1 MYTFKFNQIV
11 KNVADISIQETV
23 LTAGPASLPHGHDF
37 YELFF
42 VSEGIVVQ
50 MRNGHP
56 QYMAA
61 GSIAL
66 AGPEDIHSFRKG
78 RCCESARFYNL
89 AFGAPVFEQL
99 PPALQKRLRDCA
111 GSFLTPAE
119 QSFLLYEIGQL
130 NWVDNRN
137 QEIVAALSSAILQTA
152 IALLAKNSLLGDE
165 GPPVWLE
172 RSIALMSQP
181 GNLAGGIC
189 KMVELA
195 NVSQEHLTRSL
206 VKYYHITPSRLIG
219 QLRME
224 WATRMLRESGLP
236 ITTIALQCGYNS
248 ISYFNRTFKALY
260 KDTPSGYRRR
270 CERQL
275 AATAITIQPKEDG
288 K

>member
-1 MYTFKFNQIV
+1 
-11 KNVADISIQETV
+11 
-23 LTAGPASLPHGHDF
+23 
-37 YELFF
+37 
-42 VSEGIVVQ
+42 
-50 MRNGHP
+50 
-56 QYMAA
+56 
-61 GSIAL
+61 
-66 AGPEDIHSFRKG
+66 
-78 RCCESARFYNL
+78 
-89 AFGAPVFEQL
+89 
-99 PPALQKRLRDCA
+99 
-111 GSFLTPAE
+111 
-119 QSFLLYEIGQL
+119 
-130 NWVDNRN
+130 
-137 QEIVAALSSAILQTA
+137 
-152 IALLAKNSLLGDE
+152 
-165 GPPVWLE
+165 
-172 RSIALMSQP
+172 
-181 GNLAGGIC
+181 
-189 KMVELA
+189 MVELA